1 MDDTRPPRCLSLIGI
16 PIFAIKWKLSDIF
29 KLWFLSN
36 EAEMGLIYPRLIIL
50 SLVLMRTMKLLFL
63 FRQSVLA
70 KRLLKYTA
78 INWTRIGFCLQCYYS
93 VVINIIIIVLVVGL
107 ECHLTQRRN
116 NINITIMSL
125 FMCLS
130 SSPHIRLIHKI
141 SLRDCVVFC
150 GRQQIFHMNIL
161 VPL

>member
-1 MDDTRPPRCLSLIGI
+1 METFRYFQIVVSEQRSRNGINLSSVDN
-16 PIFAIKWKLSDIF
+16 PVS
-29 KLWFLSN
+29 
-36 EAEMGLIYPRLIIL
+36 
-50 SLVLMRTMKLLFL
+50 SLNAMKLLFL

-116 NINITIMSL
+116 NINITIISL

-130 SSPHIRLIHKI
+130 SSSSPHIRIIHKI